1 MSKSVVFIWRKVSKS
16 VTLRRDNLSK
26 NVRMER
32 IVYKQLLK
40 WKNSNNRKPLII
52 NGARQVGK
60 TWLLKEFG
68 TKEYKNIAYV
78 SLDKNSDAADVFE
91 RDFDIDRI
99 IRQLSAIIGIDIM
112 PETTLLVLDEIQ
124 SCPRAMSS
132 LKYFCEDASQYHVT
146 VAGSLLG
153 ISLHENYSFPVGK
166 VDMIKVYPM
175 NFDEFLLAMGR
186 KKMQEFLE
194 QRDYKSINQLSD
206 SFVELLRQ
214 YFFVGGMPGVVEAYV
229 QGAGPV
235 AVRQI
240 QKQILFDY
248 ERDFS
253 KHAPAQQ
260 IARIHQVWQ
269 SVPSQL
275 FKENKKFRYADL
287 KHGGRAAD
295 FELAIQWLVDAGLV
309 CKVCRCNEPL
319 LPLKIYEDPSAFKL
333 FAVDCGLLGAMV
345 DAPAS
350 QLLIGDNAF
359 REYKGGLAE
368 QFVFQQMQ
376 SHESSAIYYYSS
388 DNSRMEIDFLIQ
400 DDAQIV
406 PIEVK
411 AGVSVQSNAFK
422 TYIKQHPELH
432 SIRYS
437 LLPYI
442 QQENFENVPLFAV
455 R

>member
-1 MSKSVVFIWRKVSKS
+1 
-16 VTLRRDNLSK
+16 
-26 NVRMER
+26 MER
-32 IVYKQLLK
+32 IAYKKLLE
-40 WKNSNNRKPLII
+40 WKKSSCRKPLIV

-68 TKEYKNIAYV
+68 RKEYKNIAYV
-78 SLDKNSDAADVFE
+78 SLDKQKEAADIFE
-91 RDFDIDRI
+91 NDFDTDRI
-99 IRQLSAIIGIDIM
+99 IRQLSAIIGTDIM
-112 PETTLLVLDEIQ
+112 PGTTLLVLDEIQ
-124 SCPRAMSS
+124 SCPPALSS
-132 LKYFCEDASQYHVT
+132 LKYFCEDANQYHVA

-166 VDMIKVYPM
+166 VDMIKIFPM
-175 NFDEFLLAMGR
+175 NFDEFLWAMGR
-186 KKMQEFLE
+186 DKMQKFLE
-194 QRDYKSINQLSD
+194 LRDYQSINQLID

-214 YFFVGGMPGVVEAYV
+214 YFFVGGMPGVVEAYT

-235 AVRQI
+235 AIRQI

-269 SVPSQL
+269 SIGSQL

-295 FELAIQWLVDAGLV
+295 FELATQWLADAGLV
-309 CKVCRCNEPL
+309 CKVCRCKEPR
-319 LPLKIYEDPSAFKL
+319 LPLKIYEDSSAFKL

-368 QFVFQQMQ
+368 QYVFQQMQ
-376 SHESSAIYYYSS
+376 SRDQYSIYYYSS
-388 DNSRMEIDFLIQ
+388 DNSRLEIDFLIQ
-400 DDAQIV
+400 DDAQII

-422 TYIKQHPELH
+422 TYLKQYPELQAV
-432 SIRYS
+432 RYS

-442 QQENFENVPLFAV
+442 KQDNFENVPLFAV

>member
-1 MSKSVVFIWRKVSKS
+1 
-16 VTLRRDNLSK
+16 
-26 NVRMER
+26 MER
-32 IVYKQLLK
+32 IAYKKLLE
-40 WKNSNNRKPLII
+40 WKSKTNRKPLIV

-68 TKEYKNIAYV
+68 RKEYKNIAYV
-78 SLDKNSDAADVFE
+78 SLDKKKEAADVFE
-91 RDFDIDRI
+91 NDFDTDRI

-124 SCPRAMSS
+124 SCPRALSS
-132 LKYFCEDASQYHVT
+132 LKYFCEDASQYHVA

-166 VDMIKVYPM
+166 VDMIKIYPM
-175 NFDEFLLAMGR
+175 NFDEFLWAMGR
-186 KKMQEFLE
+186 GKMQEFLE
-194 QRDYKSINQLSD
+194 QRDYQSINQLSD
-206 SFVELLRQ
+206 SFIELLRQ
-214 YFFVGGMPGVVEAYV
+214 YFFVGGMPGVVEAYT
-229 QGAGPV
+229 QGAGP
-235 AVRQI
+235 ASIRQI

-269 SVPSQL
+269 AVGSQL

-287 KHGGRAAD
+287 KHGGRAAE
-295 FELAIQWLVDAGLV
+295 FELAIQWLADAGLV
-309 CKVCRCNEPL
+309 CKVCRCKEPR

-350 QLLIGDNAF
+350 QLLISDNAF

-368 QFVFQQMQ
+368 QYVFQQMQ
-376 SHESSAIYYYSS
+376 SRDQTSIYYYSS

-400 DDAQIV
+400 DDAQII

-422 TYIKQHPELH
+422 TYLKQYPELQA
-432 SIRYS
+432 IRYS

-442 QQENFENVPLFAV
+442 KQDNFENVPLFAV